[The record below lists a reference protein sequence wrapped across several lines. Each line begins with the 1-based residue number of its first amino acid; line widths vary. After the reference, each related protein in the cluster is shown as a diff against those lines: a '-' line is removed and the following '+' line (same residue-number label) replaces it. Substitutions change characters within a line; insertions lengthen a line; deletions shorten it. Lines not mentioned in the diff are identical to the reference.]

1 MKLRNE
7 EGRRKLRHCVSF
19 IIFLTKLTDMSSQRR
34 FLPGRVRYFAGGEKR
49 GQARNRQNPTA
60 CGREKG
66 DSQKNFGFFY
76 LMAPK
81 MRERKRKKNLSEA
94 ADN

>member
-1 MKLRNE
+1 MAI
-7 EGRRKLRHCVSF
+7 CA
-19 IIFLTKLTDMSSQRR
+19 IIK
-34 FLPGRVRYFAGGEKR
+34 PHVVGK
-49 GQARNRQNPTA
+49 
-60 CGREKG
+60 KG
-66 DSQKNFGFFY
+66 DSQKNFGFFN